1 MKSKSIFAVLAIA
14 VALALTIN
22 VAYAGAAKAITAS
35 IACTD
40 SLGNPVASY
49 LTTDNVYVKVLIAL
63 PAGST
68 MDLEIRNI
76 ATNTVVGPV
85 ITGALVNSINNFG
98 TYAPGNYRVYANHLP
113 VGSFIAAATFFV
125 VPESM
130 LGTLTATVAGFA
142 AFATI
147 GIVKRKHAKSK

>member
-14 VALALTIN
+14 VVLALTIN
-22 VAYAGAAKAITAS
+22 VAYAGTAKTGS

-40 SLGNPVASY
+40 AAGNPVASY
-49 LTTDNVYVKVLIAL
+49 LSTDTVYVQVLVAL

-68 MDLEIRNI
+68 VDLEIRDS
-76 ATNTVVGPV
+76 TNTVVGPTV
-85 ITGALVNSINNFG
+85 TGALEGSINAFT
-98 TYAPGNYRVYANHLP
+98 TYAPGTYKVYANKLP
-113 VGSFIAAATFFV
+113 IGSFVAVATFFV

>member
-14 VALALTIN
+14 VVLALSIN
-22 VAYAGAAKAITAS
+22 VAYAGTATAGS
-35 IACTD
+35 IACTNAA
-40 SLGNPVASY
+40 GTPVASY
-49 LTTDNVYVKVLIAL
+49 LTTDTVYVKVLVAL

-68 MDLEIRNI
+68 VDLEIRDS
-76 ATNTVVGPV
+76 TNTVVGPV
-85 ITGALVNSINNFG
+85 INGALVNSINNFG
-98 TYAPGNYRVYANHLP
+98 TYAPGNYTVYANDVP
-113 VGSFIAAATFFV
+113 AGSFISAATFFV

>member
-22 VAYAGAAKAITAS
+22 VAYAGAAKATTGS

-40 SLGNPVASY
+40 AAGNPVASY
-49 LTTDNVYVKVLIAL
+49 LTTDTVHVKVLIAL

-68 MDLEIRNI
+68 MDLEIRDS
-76 ATNTVVGPV
+76 TNTVVGPTV
-85 ITGALVNSINNFG
+85 TGALEGSINAFT
-98 TYAPGNYRVYANHLP
+98 TYAPGTYKVYANKLP
-113 VGSFIAAATFFV
+113 IGSFVAVATFFV

>member
-14 VALALTIN
+14 VVLALSIN
-22 VAYAGAAKAITAS
+22 VAYAGTATAGS
-35 IACTD
+35 IACTNAA
-40 SLGNPVASY
+40 GTPVASY
-49 LTTDNVYVKVLIAL
+49 LTTDTVYVKVLVAL

-68 MDLEIRNI
+68 VDLEIRNR

-98 TYAPGNYRVYANHLP
+98 TYAPGNYTVYANDVP
-113 VGSFIAAATFFV
+113 AGSFISAATFFV